1 MKLSVILIAIILV
14 VMFHCENIFSQSVK
28 YFGDV
33 KIKANLVYDPE
44 IQSSNLTIIPSKKPV
59 KWIEFDIAYKS
70 AAKSNKKTKSIA
82 WVDDVIMKYD
92 ILLPKV
98 SGKPRVVLSGKIEY
112 WALPLDGE
120 VHHAQAFIHPKILLR
135 YVPDLKLSKSKLKDL
150 KVKLTF
156 IVNESIVGLGVLK
169 KKTSTRPKEVVSAIK
184 NALAS
189 PNTLKVKNAVYGRN
203 ETPWGVLNLSY
214 YQIIKRKNN

>member
-1 MKLSVILIAIILV
+1 MKPSLILIATTLL
-14 VMFHCENIFSQSVK
+14 VMFHCQNIFSQSVK

-33 KIKANLVYDPE
+33 KIKARVAYDPE
-44 IQSSNLTIIPSKKPV
+44 IQASNLTIVPSKRPV
-59 KWIEFDIAYKS
+59 KWIQFDIDYKS
-70 AAKSNKKTKSIA
+70 AAKSNRKTKSIA
-82 WVDDVIMKYD
+82 WVDDVTMKYD
-92 ILLPKV
+92 ILLPQV

-120 VHHAQAFIHPKILLR
+120 VHHAQAFVHPNILLR

-156 IVNESIVGLGVLK
+156 VVNESVVGLGILK
-169 KKTSTRPKEVVSAIK
+169 KKTSSKTKEVVGSIQK
-184 NALAS
+184 ALAS
-189 PNTLKVKNAVYGRN
+189 PSTLKVKNAIYGRN

-214 YQIIKRKNN
+214 YQLIKRKNN